1 MVLFSSPFGRFKV
14 NSEEEEEDALT
25 LSSAMWFSW
34 GVLLNSGIGEGE
46 SQSQR
51 DCSALQPWLWAGQAG
66 GEAPALLHSLPLS
79 RGPCGTSFPGP
90 PWSRLAGGLVVL
102 RVAHLWHLSH
112 SSAAT
117 PSTSDGTQ
125 GREAGAGSP
134 AQGHAPSQVGRS
146 VPWEELEVLLV
157 GAVQKLPAQLLAQQM
172 DGAHLQLPSGS
183 CALTRLWQPSQ
194 ALAVPL

>member
-1 MVLFSSPFGRFKV
+1 M
-14 NSEEEEEDALT
+14 
-25 LSSAMWFSW
+25 
-34 GVLLNSGIGEGE
+34 
-46 SQSQR
+46 
-51 DCSALQPWLWAGQAG
+51 
-66 GEAPALLHSLPLS
+66 
-79 RGPCGTSFPGP
+79 
-90 PWSRLAGGLVVL
+90 VL

-134 AQGHAPSQVGRS
+134 AQGHAPSQAGHS
-146 VPWEELEVLLV
+146 VLWEELEVLLV

>member
-1 MVLFSSPFGRFKV
+1 M
-14 NSEEEEEDALT
+14 
-25 LSSAMWFSW
+25 
-34 GVLLNSGIGEGE
+34 
-46 SQSQR
+46 
-51 DCSALQPWLWAGQAG
+51 
-66 GEAPALLHSLPLS
+66 
-79 RGPCGTSFPGP
+79 
-90 PWSRLAGGLVVL
+90 VL

-117 PSTSDGTQ
+117 PSTSDGTR

-134 AQGHAPSQVGRS
+134 AQGHAPSQVGHS

-157 GAVQKLPAQLLAQQM
+157 GALQKLWQPLAQQM